1 MNISQ
6 RKNRLVF
13 DIEANGLLSDSTEI
27 WCISG
32 KWIDKNNRFTLSN
45 HIKERTLINREL
57 LEKFILDT
65 DLLIGHNIINY
76 DIPMIKKFYGID
88 LIKEI
93 GIDKICDTYILSQL
107 LYPDRQL
114 PKGCPASVYNPI
126 TRKSKIIGPHGL
138 EAWGYRVGHKKIEI
152 HDWREFT
159 EDILTRCDGDVD
171 INEKVYYK
179 LLEEAG
185 YDGRIV

>member
-13 DIEANGLLSDSTEI
+13 DIEANGLLEDSTEI
-27 WCISG
+27 WCISS
-32 KWIDKNNRFTLSN
+32 KWIDNNTRATWRGEEAEAYLHEFYN
-45 HIKERTLINREL
+45 
-57 LEKFILDT
+57 T
-65 DLLIGHNIINY
+65 DLLIGHNILNY

-114 PKGCPASVYNPI
+114 PKGCPTSIYNPI
-126 TRKSKIIGPHGL
+126 TRRSKIIGPHGL

-179 LLEEAG
+179 LLEETG
-185 YDGRIV
+185 YV